1 MPSPAPMNAEI
12 AAAGSTESVQ
22 PNWRQ
27 RLPERVVVWLPLT
40 LFFPVGLMYGGLLIF
55 LFALLVSGEFSQK
68 WQNIKRSPM
77 LLPICVLS
85 GISLIAALT
94 HDRPTG
100 EFWSAFAHYQT
111 YLFLL
116 PFLALGA
123 GTQQGQR
130 AWQEKAQ
137 SIFFAGAVIA
147 SALFYLNALKLLPK
161 VTGFKSYV
169 EYNGNK
175 SILLA
180 VLLAVAAGWM
190 ISDWRWKKH
199 QRHTYVVRGL
209 ALVFVVSA
217 LFLLAKSRTA
227 SLSFL
232 VLCLLML
239 FRHFDF
245 SVRKCMALFAV
256 LALLLGALFAMARLP
271 PRVTCFANEMSEVY
285 HMNPASVIYTRAVCT
300 VHQVRDFQAG
310 KQVSEDGMRLEIY
323 KNTSEVILQSP
334 ITGHGIGNWLPL
346 YQAKARG
353 QVSETMT
360 TPHNDY
366 LLYATELGLL
376 GLAALLWLW
385 FTQLKTA
392 RSMVGTKHYARAM
405 PLLMLTITMMI
416 GGMFN
421 AILRDA
427 VFGLAFMI
435 LLAIPMA
442 GVEKSEHKNMKRHE

>member
-1 MPSPAPMNAEI
+1 MNAESGTQI
-12 AAAGSTESVQ
+12 DQS
-22 PNWRQ
+22 NWRQ

-40 LFFPVGLMYGGLLIF
+40 LFFPVGLMYAGLLIF
-55 LFALLVSGEFSQK
+55 LFALLASGDFSHK

-77 LLPICVLS
+77 LLPICGLS

-94 HDRPTG
+94 HERPVG

-123 GTQQGQR
+123 GTQQGKW

-137 SIFFAGAVIA
+137 TIFFAGAVIA
-147 SALFYLNALKLLPK
+147 AALFYLNALKLLPK
-161 VTGFKSYV
+161 ITGFKSYV

-209 ALVFVVSA
+209 ALAFVVSA

-245 SVRKCMALFAV
+245 SVRKSMALFAV
-256 LALLLGALFAMARLP
+256 LVLMLGALFTMAQLP

-323 KNTSEVILQSP
+323 KNTSELILQNP
-334 ITGHGIGNWLPL
+334 IAGHGIGNWLPL

-385 FTQLKTA
+385 FTQLKAA
-392 RSMVGTKHYARAM
+392 RSMVGSKHYARAM

>member
-1 MPSPAPMNAEI
+1 MGAQVSAKI
-12 AAAGSTESVQ
+12 AAKISTQGDQ

-40 LFFPVGLMYGGLLIF
+40 LFFPVGLMYAGLLVF
-55 LFALLVSGEFSQK
+55 LFALLASGGFSQK
-68 WQNIKRSPM
+68 WQNVKRSPM

-85 GISLIAALT
+85 AISVIAALM
-94 HDRPTG
+94 HDSPAG

-116 PFLALGA
+116 PFLALGT
-123 GTQQGQR
+123 GTQQTQW

-137 SIFFAGAVIA
+137 AIFFAGAVIA

-209 ALVFVVSA
+209 ALAFVVSA

-227 SLSFL
+227 SLCL
-232 VLCLLML
+232 MVLCLLML

-245 SVRKCMALFAV
+245 SLRKCVAAIAV
-256 LALLLGALFAMARLP
+256 LALMLGALFGMAQLP

-310 KQVSEDGMRLEIY
+310 KQVSEDGMRLEIF
-323 KNTSEVILQSP
+323 KNTSDVILQNP

-353 QVSETMT
+353 QASETMT

-366 LLYATELGLL
+366 LLYATELGLV
-376 GLAALLWLW
+376 GLAALLWIW
-385 FTQLKTA
+385 VTQLGTA
-392 RSMVGTKHYARAM
+392 SRMVGTSHYARAM
-405 PLLMLTITMMI
+405 PLFMLTMTMII

-435 LLAIPMA
+435 LLAIPLA
-442 GVEKSEHKNMKRHE
+442 GVEKSDHKNMKQHE